1 MGLVTLR
8 VSREPA
14 ASRCPARHP
23 LGIRN
28 GLSSFPRHQFLYLAV
43 QIVPKCEEEMFT
55 LCLLLFL
62 KTVLLCVALAV
73 LKLTLSDQQPFIAK
87 ALTFNP
93 AMKRFQIP
101 SLYRQHIY
109 CALLLE
115 RGD

>member
-1 MGLVTLR
+1 
-8 VSREPA
+8 
-14 ASRCPARHP
+14 
-23 LGIRN
+23 
-28 GLSSFPRHQFLYLAV
+28 
-43 QIVPKCEEEMFT
+43 MFT

-62 KTVLLCVALAV
+62 KTVLLCVTLAV
-73 LKLTLSDQQPFIAK
+73 LKLTLSDRQPFIAK

-93 AMKRFQIP
+93 TMKRFQTP